1 MNRVIRIAATSAAL
15 TIFPMSALHA
25 QSLKADDVRIKDTF
39 IVVGTVQVPADGW
52 LVAHRGESPTGVK
65 PGEIIGAAPVKA
77 GANKDV
83 QLPAP
88 ETLQPG
94 TAIILMLHKDAGTV
108 GSFSE
113 ADDKPVMSGEKPV
126 MEEVKIK

>member
-1 MNRVIRIAATSAAL
+1 MDRVTRIAATSAAL
-15 TIFPMSALHA
+15 ILLPLSALHA
-25 QSLKADDVRIKDTF
+25 QSLKVGDVRIKDTF
-39 IVVGTVQVPADGW
+39 IVVTTVEVPADGW

-77 GANKDV
+77 GSNKDV

-113 ADDKPVMSGEKPV
+113 VDDKPVMAGEKPV
-126 MEEVKIK
+126 MEQVKIK

>member
-1 MNRVIRIAATSAAL
+1 MNRVTSLGLAVAAL
-15 TIFPMSALHA
+15 TLLPMSVLHA
-25 QSLKADDVRIKDTF
+25 QGLKAEDVSIKDTF
-39 IVVGTVQVPADGW
+39 IVVGTIEVPVDGW
-52 LVAHRGESPTGVK
+52 LVAHRAESPTGVK
-65 PGEIIGAAPVKA
+65 PGEIIGVVPVKA
-77 GANKDV
+77 GPNKDV

-94 TAIILMLHKDAGTV
+94 TAIILMLHKDAGMI

-113 ADDKPVMSGEKPV
+113 ADDKPVMDGEKPV